1 MVKRGAS
8 VLPVGVIATEGTY
21 AAGDVV
27 NVVTP
32 EGALIGR
39 GTVRY
44 SSDEMVRVRG
54 LKLDVIARFM
64 PEKDGQPAIH
74 RDELLVF

>member
-1 MVKRGAS
+1 M
-8 VLPVGVIATEGTY
+8 GVTRVEGDY

-27 NVVTP
+27 NVMAPDGV
-32 EGALIGR
+32 LVGR
-39 GTVRY
+39 GITRY
-44 SSDEMVRVRG
+44 SSEEMVRVHG

-64 PEKDGQPAIH
+64 PEKDGAVAIH